1 MGRFGA
7 VRRIPLSGAFFKI
20 GGAKL
25 TGPYSAGETQD
36 AARLPLYGSPKRAIL
51 VSSSPG
57 TWECDD
63 HGLTG
68 RTDHAH

>member
-1 MGRFGA
+1 MGRFGP

-36 AARLPLYGSPKRAIL
+36 AARLPLYGKPKRAIL
-51 VSSSPG
+51 VSSSP
-57 TWECDD
+57 ECDD
-63 HGLTG
+63 RGLTG
-68 RTDHAH
+68 RTVHAH